1 MSKSVMKS
9 APAFALVLLASLHA
23 TPALALNSVSYVSN
37 AGDDGN
43 NCRSIISVCF
53 SLQRAHDV
61 TASGGEI
68 IVLAS
73 GEYHRVAI
81 DRSIHITNDGVG
93 TANISFFSS
102 GENGIDINAGAG
114 DVVGLRGLVIDGAP
128 GMGRAGIN
136 IATVSAVHIQN
147 CVIRNFQGSGPSA
160 GYGIALEPT
169 GSTQLFVSD
178 TIIYNNGSTADSGGI
193 LIDAGGQFAGVKAML
208 DRVHVENNVIG
219 IKVDGTGSFGSGFH
233 VTVRNSV
240 VSGNVATGIWSA
252 RFAGHNGLGS
262 SPTVVVVDGT
272 AVANNGGAGVLAD
285 GGAVVLLRNST
296 VEYNGTGAS
305 VANGGRLF
313 TYGNNLVDNNV
324 GEDLSP
330 AAIARTTR

>member
-1 MSKSVMKS
+1 VSKSVNKS
-9 APAFALVLLASLHA
+9 TPAIALALLALLHG
-23 TPALALNSVSYVSN
+23 TPALAQNLISFVSN
-37 AGDDGN
+37 SGDDGN
-43 NCRSIISVCF
+43 NCRAIISACASF
-53 SLQRAHDV
+53 QHAHDV

-68 IVLAS
+68 IVLNA
-73 GEYHRVAI
+73 GEYDRVVI
-81 DRSIHITNDGVG
+81 NRSIHITNDGVG
-93 TANISFFSS
+93 TASVSSFSS
-102 GENGIDINAGAG
+102 GQSGIDINAGAG
-114 DVVGLRGLVIDGAP
+114 DVVGLRGLAVDGRGAGRTGID
-128 GMGRAGIN
+128 

-160 GYGIALEPT
+160 GFGIALEPT

-178 TIIYNNGSTADSGGI
+178 TLIYNNGSTADSGGI
-193 LIDAGGQFAGVKAML
+193 LIDAGGQFAGVKAVL
-208 DRVHVENNVIG
+208 ERVHVENNVIG
-219 IKVDGTGSFGSGFH
+219 IKVDGTGSFGNGFH
-233 VTVRNSV
+233 VTVRNSE
-240 VSGNVATGIWSA
+240 VSGNVGTGIWSA

-272 AVANNGGAGVLAD
+272 GVANNAGAGVLAD

-313 TYGNNLVDNNV
+313 TYGNNLVDNNA

-330 AAIARTTR
+330 AAVARSSK